1 MAKYIS
7 TTEIL
12 ALPPSKPEDWVVA
25 DLLRTGRKR
34 PALLCGL
41 PEAGKSTLAH
51 QLALAVANGVAF
63 LDRATVKG
71 HVLFWKNEES
81 ASDVRE
87 DLVRAG
93 LVDAG
98 KLTMILPEPKDN
110 NIQVLTQGLTEH
122 GSRLCIVETLADFM
136 PDAELEKS
144 KEMRDALSRF
154 SNDIMAY
161 FPNTAF
167 LLLAHF
173 NKSTSKDGL
182 ALTRINGSTF
192 IPAGTDAKIYLEQVS
207 DTDHRRVLHATVR
220 KGQRIEPTYLEFDEK
235 TLTSTLG
242 VRVKDEV
249 QDKRENAKLQK
260 LTEIDARIRQ
270 VLTETPGI
278 PKMDVVK
285 AVGGN
290 RQAVSKRID
299 ELINGYGCI
308 EVTMGGDK
316 GTAKLLTLLGEMPD
330 VYVDWRTGLEQ
341 MGKQPEMEAA
351 PRVNYWNSGE
361 PRSERNRPIS
371 SRGPLEQITTTLPSF
386 ETDSYRSQ

>member
-51 QLALAVANGVAF
+51 QLALAVANGVPF

-98 KLTMILPEPKDN
+98 KLTMILPEPNDN
-110 NIQVLTQGLTEH
+110 NTQVLTQGLTEH

-136 PDAELEKS
+136 PNAELEKS
-144 KEMRDALSRF
+144 KEMRDSLSRF
-154 SNDIMAY
+154 SNDIMVH

-207 DTDHRRVLHATVR
+207 DVDHRRVLHATVR
-220 KGQRIEPTYLEFDEK
+220 KGRRIEPTYLEFDENK
-235 TLTSTLG
+235 LTSTLG
-242 VRVKDEV
+242 VKVKDED
-249 QDKRENAKLQK
+249 QGKKEKAKLQK
-260 LTEIDARIRQ
+260 LTDLDIRIQQ
-270 VLTETPGI
+270 VLTEKPGI
-278 PKMDVVK
+278 PKMDLVE
-285 AVGGN
+285 AVGGK

-299 ELINGYGCI
+299 ELVNDYGCI
-308 EVTMGGDK
+308 TVTMGGEK
-316 GTAKLLTLLGEMPD
+316 GTAKLLTLSGEMPD
-330 VYVDWRTGLEQ
+330 VHSDWKAGIAQ
-341 MGKQPEMEAA
+341 MFKQETEAA
-351 PRVNYWNSGE
+351 
-361 PRSERNRPIS
+361 
-371 SRGPLEQITTTLPSF
+371 
-386 ETDSYRSQ
+386 